1 MNELLFNGT
10 SGKQGNTVIS
20 LKKQK
25 QKKQSSIL
33 VIRHAAEHLILIHL
47 KMDLA

>member
-20 LKKQK
+20 LKKK
-25 QKKQSSIL
+25 KKQSSIL